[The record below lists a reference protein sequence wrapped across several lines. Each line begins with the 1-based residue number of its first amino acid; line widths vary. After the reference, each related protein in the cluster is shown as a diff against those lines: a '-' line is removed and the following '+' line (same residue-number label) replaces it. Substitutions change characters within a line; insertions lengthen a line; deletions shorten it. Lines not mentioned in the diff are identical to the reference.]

1 MHSSLPPY
9 HPDYEPPANGDT
21 TLYYASED
29 SSSSSDEYV
38 DQHVRDPLSI
48 QTEKVRRGSEGYEV
62 RPVNREELLRQY
74 IEEQAQEEGRY
85 HRYVP
90 EPDTN
95 SEEDE
100 EEGEEYI
107 PLGKT
112 VESWRAGMDP
122 GLVQ

>member
-1 MHSSLPPY
+1 
-9 HPDYEPPANGDT
+9 
-21 TLYYASED
+21 
-29 SSSSSDEYV
+29 
-38 DQHVRDPLSI
+38 
-48 QTEKVRRGSEGYEV
+48 
-62 RPVNREELLRQY
+62 VNREELLRQY